1 MEYLLLHDNGGRRS
15 GIERRVLLG
24 DSPFEFEKRF
34 GEDRR
39 DGFERRLESRIVS
52 QSLKNL
58 NTIKF
63 ERPSKLPK
71 IKT

>member
-1 MEYLLLHDNGGRRS
+1 MKHLLLQDNGGRRS
-15 GIERRVLLG
+15 GIERRVILS
-24 DSPFEFEKRF
+24 DSSYESDQRF

-39 DGFERRLESRIVS
+39 EGFERRLELRIMSR
-52 QSLKNL
+52 SLKNL

>member
-1 MEYLLLHDNGGRRS
+1 MEHLILHDNDGRRS
-15 GIERRVLLG
+15 GIERRVLLS

-39 DGFERRLESRIVS
+39 NGFERRLESRIMS
-52 QSLKNL
+52 RSLKNF

-71 IKT
+71 VKT

>member
-1 MEYLLLHDNGGRRS
+1 MENLLLHDNGGRRS
-15 GIERRVLLG
+15 GIERRFLLSG
-24 DSPFEFEKRF
+24 AAFEFEKRL

-39 DGFERRLESRIVS
+39 VGSDRRLESRIMS
-52 QSLKNL
+52 RSLKNL

-63 ERPSKLPK
+63 EKPSKLPK

>member
-1 MEYLLLHDNGGRRS
+1 MEKLFLHDNGGRRS
-15 GIERRVLLG
+15 GIERRVLLS

-39 DGFERRLESRIVS
+39 DGLERRLKSRIAPR
-52 QSLKNL
+52 SLKNL

-71 IKT
+71 IKA

>member
-1 MEYLLLHDNGGRRS
+1 MLLQDNGGRRS
-15 GIERRVLLG
+15 GIERRVFLNDAL
-24 DSPFEFEKRF
+24 FEYEKRF

-39 DGFERRLESRIVS
+39 DGVERRLESRLMPRA
-52 QSLKNL
+52 LKNL